1 MRKPFLLF
9 VILLN
14 AGLFVR
20 AQTIGNPIVDETV
33 LYAETKQVNQ
43 FIKRFNSEEDKDGNR
58 LYEGD
63 PGFHDNNLRA
73 LALPMIFDNETS
85 FISKAVQKK
94 FIKKV
99 TNAENPIYLDFHGG
113 AWFAE
118 VIIYTMYYG
127 RSAEAHLIL
136 KIQEEDI
143 GSKWVISRVYFEPF
157 DAMFFKNPTGKDK
170 FLHPMSHEL
179 DFINLEKIFR
189 DKTLIEYY
197 AYGDFWPDYL
207 SIFLYEMKMKH
218 LKFEGV
224 KKVKLH
230 FFQIDGY
237 YFTLD
242 EFNRPGFN
250 TGWLISDLK
259 EVNDKEKDNILNA
272 IYHEGN

>member
-1 MRKPFLLF
+1 MRKSLLLF
-9 VILLN
+9 LILLN

-20 AQTIGNPIVDETV
+20 AQTIGNPIEDESV

-63 PGFHDNNLRA
+63 PGYHDNNLRA
-73 LALPMIFDNETS
+73 MAMPMIFDNETS
-85 FISKAVQKK
+85 FISNTVRNE

-99 TNAENPIYLDFHGG
+99 TDNDNPIYLEFHGG
-113 AWFAE
+113 QWFAE
-118 VIIYTMYYG
+118 VVIYTMYYG
-127 RSAEAHLIL
+127 RSAEAHLFL
-136 KIQEEDI
+136 KIQEEEV

-157 DAMFFKNPTGKDK
+157 NSMFFKNPSGTDK

-179 DFINLEKIFR
+179 DFMNLEKIFR
-189 DKTLIEYY
+189 DKSLIEYY
-197 AYGDFWPDYL
+197 AYDSFWPDYL

-218 LKFEGV
+218 LKFDGV

-242 EFNRPGFN
+242 QFNRPGFN
-250 TGWLISDLK
+250 NGWLISKLEK
-259 EVNDKEKDNILNA
+259 VSDKEKNNILNT

>member
-1 MRKPFLLF
+1 M
-9 VILLN
+9 LN

-20 AQTIGNPIVDETV
+20 AQTIGNPIEDETV

-63 PGFHDNNLRA
+63 LGYHDNNLRTM
-73 LALPMIFDNETS
+73 ALPMIFDNETS
-85 FISKAVQKK
+85 FISKSTQNK

-99 TNAENPIYLDFHGG
+99 TDTKNPIYLDFHGG
-113 AWFAE
+113 EWFAE
-118 VIIYTMYYG
+118 VIIYALYYG
-127 RSAEAHLIL
+127 RSAEARLFL
-136 KIQEEDI
+136 KIQEEEV
-143 GSKWVISRVYFEPF
+143 GSKWVISQVYFEPF
-157 DAMFFKNPTGKDK
+157 NAMFFKNPSGKDK

-189 DKTLIEYY
+189 DNSLIEYY

-207 SIFLYEMKMKH
+207 SIFLYEMKKKN

-242 EFNRPGFN
+242 EFNRPGYN
-250 TGWLISDLK
+250 AGWLISDLK
-259 EVNDKEKDNILNA
+259 EVSDIEKDNILNK